1 MRWRHLLRRASERII
16 EQGCPEFIRAPA
28 GDCRLVTEQAQI
40 ATEVPSSAAARPARK
55 YDMRRLSYA
64 GTFKNPFKAG
74 SIRVIEWL
82 TAKIQLLSLIRSF
95 EKSGA
100 PVGAPFWPKAISH
113 MGIRIDTPPEEI
125 ARIPAT
131 GPVVV
136 VANHPS
142 GLVDGMVM
150 AEMINRVRSDFR
162 ILTRSLLTG
171 IPEVEEFMIP
181 VPFPHEDNAR
191 ELGLQMRD
199 ATLKHLRAGGV
210 IILFPAGKVAMSEGW
225 WGPAVEAEWNVF
237 THKIVK
243 STGATI
249 LPIYFPG
256 QNSRAFLIANRV
268 SDTIRQGLLLYEIK
282 RSLFKPQRPVIGEPI
297 SAEELK
303 KWDGNP
309 RGFLA
314 WLREHTLALG
324 K

>member
-1 MRWRHLLRRASERII
+1 MHIADAE
-16 EQGCPEFIRAPA
+16 
-28 GDCRLVTEQAQI
+28 AQ
-40 ATEVPSSAAARPARK
+40 TPVKVDRP

-64 GTFKNPFKAG
+64 GTFRNPFKSG

-82 TAKIQLLSLIRSF
+82 TAKVQLLSLIRSF

-100 PVGAPFWPKAISH
+100 PFGAPFWPKAIRH
-113 MGIRIDTPPEEI
+113 MGIRIDTPADEI

-150 AEMINRVRSDFR
+150 AEIVNRVRSDFK

-191 ELGLQMRD
+191 ALGLKMRD
-199 ATLKHLRAGGV
+199 DTMAHLKAGGV
-210 IILFPAGKVAMSEGW
+210 IIVFPAGKVAMSEGW
-225 WGPAVEAEWNVF
+225 WGPAVEGEWNVF

-243 STGATI
+243 SSGATI
-249 LPIYFPG
+249 LPMRFPG
-256 QNSRAFLIANRV
+256 QNSRAFQIANQL
-268 SDTIRQGLLLYEIK
+268 SDTLRQGLLLYEIK
-282 RSLFKPQRPVIGEPI
+282 RALFKPQRPHVGAPI
-297 SAEELK
+297 SADELK

-314 WLREHTLALG
+314 WLRAHTLSLG
-324 K
+324 RDA

>member
-1 MRWRHLLRRASERII
+1 M
-16 EQGCPEFIRAPA
+16 
-28 GDCRLVTEQAQI
+28 TEQTQI
-40 ATEVPSSAAARPARK
+40 AKPKASAKGKVDRP

-64 GTFKNPFKAG
+64 GTFRNPFKAG
-74 SIRVIEWL
+74 TIRLIEWM

-100 PVGAPFWPKAISH
+100 PFGAPFWPKAIRH
-113 MGIRIDTPPEEI
+113 MGIRIDTPAEEI

-150 AEMINRVRSDFR
+150 AEMVTRVRSDFR

-191 ELGLQMRD
+191 ELSLKMRD
-199 ATLKHLRAGGV
+199 DTMAHLKSGGL
-210 IILFPAGKVAMSEGW
+210 IIIFPAGKVAMSEGW
-225 WGPAVEAEWNVF
+225 WGPAIEAEWNVF

-249 LPIYFPG
+249 VPMRFPG
-256 QNSRAFLIANRV
+256 QNSRLFQIANQI
-268 SDTIRQGLLLYEIK
+268 SDTLRQGLLLYEIK
-282 RSLFKPQRPVIGEPI
+282 RSLFKPQRPHVGEPI
-297 SAEELK
+297 PASELEN
-303 KWDGNP
+303 WNGNP

-314 WLREHTLALG
+314 WLREHTLSLG
-324 K
+324 R

>member
-1 MRWRHLLRRASERII
+1 M
-16 EQGCPEFIRAPA
+16 
-28 GDCRLVTEQAQI
+28 TEQSQI
-40 ATEVPSSAAARPARK
+40 ATKAHGPATRGPVRK

-74 SIRVIEWL
+74 TIRVIEWL
-82 TAKIQLLSLIRSF
+82 TAKVQLLSLIRSF

-100 PVGAPFWPKAISH
+100 PFGAPFWPKAIRH

-131 GPVVV
+131 GPLVV

-150 AEMINRVRSDFR
+150 AEMINRVRSDFK

-181 VPFPHEDNAR
+181 VPFPHEENAR
-191 ELGLQMRD
+191 ELGLVMRD
-199 ATLKHLRAGGV
+199 ETMKHLKAGGV

-225 WGPAVEAEWNVF
+225 WGPAIEGEWNVF

-249 LPIYFPG
+249 LPIFFPG
-256 QNSRAFLIANRV
+256 QNSRTFLIANKV
-268 SDTIRQGLLLYEIK
+268 SDTLRQGLLLREIK
-282 RSLFKPQRPVIGEPI
+282 RALFKPQRPVIGEPI
-297 SAEELK
+297 PAEELA

-314 WLREHTLALG
+314 WLREHTLALKG
-324 K
+324 QS